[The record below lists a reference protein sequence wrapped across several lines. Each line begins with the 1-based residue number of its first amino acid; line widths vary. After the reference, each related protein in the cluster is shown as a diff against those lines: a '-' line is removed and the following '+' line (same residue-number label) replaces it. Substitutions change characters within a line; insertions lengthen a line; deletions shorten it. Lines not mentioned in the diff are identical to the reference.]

1 MNCATS
7 SAVSAPLAAPDNLLN
22 VDKLTAASLQ
32 RDPYDHL
39 LVPGF
44 LDPEVIDAINRDYP
58 QIPSAGNKD
67 YESYAHGPVF
77 DAFIEQLTSPAMC
90 KALGEKFGVD
100 LTDCT
105 TTVTVRTFSELSDG
119 SIHNDHW
126 SKLITVLVYFNQGWE
141 GDGGQLRILRSKDDI
156 EDYARQIPPL
166 AGSLTAFRRCD
177 HSYHGYVRYAGP
189 RRMVQMSWNRPTKA
203 AGFSQNLSRFAT
215 RVMKLVTRGSG
226 RQM

>member
-1 MNCATS
+1 MNTASTSAARATEP
-7 SAVSAPLAAPDNLLN
+7 VRDNLLN
-22 VDKLTAASLQ
+22 LDKLAAATLQ

-39 LVPGF
+39 VVSGF
-44 LDPEVIDAINRDYP
+44 LDPEVVDAVNHDYP

-67 YESYAHGPVF
+67 YETYPHGPVF
-77 DAFIEQLTSPAMC
+77 DAFVEQLCGPAMS

-100 LTDCT
+100 LSDCS
-105 TTVTVRTFSELSDG
+105 TTVTVRTFSEMSDG
-119 SIHNDHW
+119 SIHTDHW
-126 SKLITVLVYFNQGWE
+126 SKVVTVLVYFNEGWE

-156 EDYARQIPPL
+156 EDYAAQIPPL

-189 RRMVQMSWNRPTKA
+189 RRMVQMSWNRPTKM
-203 AGFSQNLSRFAT
+203 AGISQNLSRLAT